1 MLRRGR
7 TDVKAKKPNPPQY
20 RGRLIKD
27 SWKLRGD
34 AVPENPIELAKR
46 YRAVALGPEQW
57 TLSGNKKSGWKAV
70 KKDSKTIVAW
80 IGRQKRP
87 GKQYPS
93 SKLRF
98 DIIEG
103 E

>member
-1 MLRRGR
+1 MLCRGR
-7 TDVKAKKPNPPQY
+7 TDVEAKKPNPPQY
-20 RGRLIKD
+20 RGRLIKE

-34 AVPENPIELAKR
+34 AVPEDPIELATL
-46 YRAVALGPEQW
+46 YRAVASG
-57 TLSGNKKSGWKAV
+57 LSNGRSPAIRSPGWEAV
-70 KKDSKTIVAW
+70 KKDFKTIVAR